1 VVNVTAIRAKR
12 KIAADKLFPPP
23 SAQWVSLARD
33 RWVRYPIG
41 DAGIRRLQELL
52 ATPPRVRMPCMLI
65 YGVSGAGKSML
76 LEKFQRDHAQICE
89 RRSGRRMIV
98 ATQLPPVPLLR
109 SLYAEIVRSMNAD
122 VSPSMRLHQLECTA
136 IDMLAHASPRMLL
149 IDEIQHLLSCS
160 AREQRAAL
168 NAIKYLAN
176 KLRVSIVA
184 AGTHE
189 ALHVMRSDPQI
200 ASRFEQLE
208 LPIWTESQ
216 ELRRFIA
223 GYLALLP
230 LKKAAAEIDKRFVEY
245 LLELS
250 DGVTGRII
258 DILRRAALQGII
270 DKTQKVGLQQLQYV
284 GAHMPAAIGQRS

>member
-1 VVNVTAIRAKR
+1 VNATVVRRKR
-12 KIAADKLFPPP
+12 MVGEKPFPPP
-23 SAQWVSLARD
+23 STQWVSLARD
-33 RWVRYPIG
+33 RWVRYPVG

-52 ATPPRVRMPCMLI
+52 ATPARVRMPCMLI

-76 LEKFQRDHAQICE
+76 LEKFQRDHTQICE
-89 RRSGRRMIV
+89 RRSGRRLIV
-98 ATQLPPVPLLR
+98 STQLPPVPLLR
-109 SLYAEIVRSMNAD
+109 SLYAEIIRSMNGD
-122 VSPSMRLHQLECTA
+122 FTSGTRLHQLECTA
-136 IDMLAHASPRMLL
+136 VDMLAHASPRMLL

-160 AREQRAAL
+160 SREQRAAL

-200 ASRFEQLE
+200 ASRFEQHE
-208 LPIWTESQ
+208 LPVWAESQ

-258 DILRRAALQGII
+258 DVLRRAALQGIV
-270 DKTQKVGLQQLQYV
+270 DKSKKVGLQQLQYV
-284 GAHMPAAIGQRS
+284 GAHMPAAIGQRT

>member
-1 VVNVTAIRAKR
+1 MSATASLARPRGVKE
-12 KIAADKLFPPP
+12 KPFPPP
-23 SAQWVSLARD
+23 PAHWISLARD

-41 DAGIRRLQELL
+41 DAGVRRLQELL

-76 LEKFQRDHAQICE
+76 LEKFQRDHAPPDE

-98 ATQLPPVPLLR
+98 AAELPPVPLLS
-109 SLYAEIVRSMNAD
+109 SLYAEIIRSMNAD
-122 VSPSMRLHQLECTA
+122 VSPTTRLHELECTA
-136 IDMLAHASPRMLL
+136 INMLAHAAPRMLL
-149 IDEIQHLLSCS
+149 IDEIHNLLSCS
-160 AREQRAAL
+160 ARDQRAAL

-184 AGTHE
+184 AGTYE

-200 ASRFEQLE
+200 ASRFEQHE
-208 LPIWTESQ
+208 LPVWTESQ

-223 GYLALLP
+223 GYLSLLP
-230 LKKAAAEIDKRFVEY
+230 IKKAVVEIDKRFVEY

-258 DILRRAALQGII
+258 EVLRRAAYQAIA
-270 DKTQKVGLQQLQYV
+270 DKSKKVGLPQLQIV
-284 GAHMPAAIGQRS
+284 GARMPAVIGRRS

>member
-1 VVNVTAIRAKR
+1 MSAVVPRAR
-12 KIAADKLFPPP
+12 RADGDKVFPPP
-23 SAQWVSLARD
+23 SAQWVSFARD

-41 DAGIRRLQELL
+41 DAGVRRLQELL

-76 LEKFQRDHAQICE
+76 LEKFQRDHAQLGE
-89 RRSGRRMIV
+89 RRNGQRVIV
-98 ATQLPPVPLLR
+98 ASELPPVPLLR
-109 SLYAEIVRSMNAD
+109 SLYAEIIRSMNAD
-122 VSPSMRLHQLECTA
+122 VLPTTRLHELECTA
-136 IDMLAHASPRMLL
+136 INMLAHASPRMLL
-149 IDEIQHLLSCS
+149 IDEVQHLLSCS
-160 AREQRAAL
+160 ARDQRAAL

-184 AGTHE
+184 AGTYE

-200 ASRFEQLE
+200 ASRFEQHE
-208 LPIWTESQ
+208 LPVWTESQ

-230 LKKAAAEIDKRFVEY
+230 IKKAAVEIDKRFVEY

-258 DILRRAALQGII
+258 DILRRAAFQGFT
-270 DKTQKVGLQQLQYV
+270 DKSKRVGLPQLQYV
-284 GAHMPAAIGQRS
+284 GARMPAIIGRRS

>member
-1 VVNVTAIRAKR
+1 MSATAPRAKR
-12 KIAADKLFPPP
+12 RAAPEKPFPAP
-23 SAQWVSLARD
+23 SAQWISLARD

-41 DAGIRRLQELL
+41 DAGVRRLRELI

-76 LEKFQRDHAQICE
+76 LEKFQRDHAQTDE

-98 ATQLPPVPLLR
+98 AAELPPVPLLR
-109 SLYAEIVRSMNAD
+109 SLYAEIIRSMNAD
-122 VSPSMRLHQLECTA
+122 VAPTTRLHELEGTA
-136 IDMLAHASPRMLL
+136 INMLAHASPRMLL
-149 IDEIQHLLSCS
+149 IDEIHNLLSCS
-160 AREQRAAL
+160 ARDQRAAL

-184 AGTHE
+184 AGTYE

-200 ASRFEQLE
+200 ASRFEQHE
-208 LPIWTESQ
+208 LPVWTESQ

-230 LKKAAAEIDKRFVEY
+230 LKKAAVEIDKRFVEY

-258 DILRRAALQGII
+258 EVLRRAAFQAIA

-284 GAHMPAAIGQRS
+284 GARMPSVIGRRS

>member
-1 VVNVTAIRAKR
+1 MNATAIREKR

-52 ATPPRVRMPCMLI
+52 ATPPRVRI
-65 YGVSGAGKSML
+65 GAGKSML

-136 IDMLAHASPRMLL
+136 IDMLAHASPKMLL

-230 LKKAAAEIDKRFVEY
+230 LRKAAAEIDKRFVEY

-250 DGVTGRII
+250 DSVTGRII

-270 DKTQKVGLQQLQYV
+270 DKTQKGGLQQLQYV

>member
-1 VVNVTAIRAKR
+1 MSTTAPHATRKRAAEKP
-12 KIAADKLFPPP
+12 FPSP

-41 DAGIRRLQELL
+41 DTGVRRLGELL

-76 LEKFQRDHAQICE
+76 LEKFHRDNAKTGD
-89 RRSGRRMIV
+89 RRGGRRTIIS
-98 ATQLPPVPLLR
+98 AELPPVPLLQ
-109 SLYAEIVRSMNAD
+109 SLYAEIIRAMDGV
-122 VSPSMRLHQLECTA
+122 VSPTAKLHELECKA
-136 IDMLAHASPRMLL
+136 VDMLVYASPRMLL
-149 IDEIQHLLSCS
+149 IDEIHNLLSCS
-160 AREQRAAL
+160 ARDQCAAL
-168 NAIKYLAN
+168 NAVKFLAN

-184 AGTHE
+184 AGTYE
-189 ALHVMRSDPQI
+189 ALHVMRADPQI
-200 ASRFEQLE
+200 ASRFEEHE
-208 LPIWTESQ
+208 LPVWTESQ

-230 LKKAAAEIDKRFVEY
+230 VKKSTADINKQFVEY

-258 DILRRAALQGII
+258 DILRRAALHAL
-270 DKTQKVGLQQLQYV
+270 TNPARKVGLEQLQYV
-284 GAHMPAAIGQRS
+284 GARMPPIIGRRQ